1 MSEGMTM
8 DSGKL
13 GSWLQIIANVGIVV
27 GLIFGGIQ
35 LKQNSDLLKTQLLY
49 EESYRAIDL
58 ETKFVGEEAAAVWA
72 KSITDA
78 KTLNL
83 EEQRIM
89 EAILWGFV
97 EQLRATRML
106 AEMGLLENEE
116 WKVRVS
122 SDAAYYLSNEYGI
135 AWWSN
140 FSALNSSL
148 PEDLKAEINARLSE
162 VGEDFTVD
170 YAKSIIDR
178 ISEKGRS
185 AK

>member
-1 MSEGMTM
+1 M

-13 GSWLQIIANVGIVV
+13 SSWLQIGANVGIVV
-27 GLIFGGIQ
+27 GLIFGGVQ

-58 ETKFVGEEAAAVWA
+58 ETKIVGENAATVWA

-106 AEMGLLENEE
+106 AELGLL
-116 WKVRVS
+116 
-122 SDAAYYLSNEYGI
+122 AC
-135 AWWSN
+135 
-140 FSALNSSL
+140 
-148 PEDLKAEINARLSE
+148 
-162 VGEDFTVD
+162 
-170 YAKSIIDR
+170 IIH
-178 ISEKGRS
+178 E
-185 AK
+185 

>member
-1 MSEGMTM
+1 M

-13 GSWLQIIANVGIVV
+13 GSWLQIFANVGIVV
-27 GLIFGGIQ
+27 GLIFGGVQ

-58 ETKFVGEEAAAVWA
+58 ETKFVGENAAAVWA

-78 KTLNL
+78 KSLNL

-106 AEMGLLENEE
+106 AELGLLENDE
-116 WKVRVS
+116 WKGRVN

-140 FSALNSSL
+140 FSDENSSL
-148 PEDLKAEINARLSE
+148 PDDLKVAINARLSE
-162 VGEDFTVD
+162 VDEDFTID
-170 YAKSIIDR
+170 NSRLIIDR
-178 ISEKGRS
+178 INKKGRS
-185 AK
+185 VN

>member
-1 MSEGMTM
+1 M

-13 GSWLQIIANVGIVV
+13 SSWLQIGANVGIVV
-27 GLIFGGIQ
+27 GLIFGGVQ

-49 EESYRAIDL
+49 EESCRAIDL
-58 ETKFVGEEAAAVWA
+58 ETKFVGENAATVWA

-106 AEMGLLENEE
+106 AELGLLGDEE
-116 WKVRVS
+116 WKGRVN
-122 SDAAYYLSNEYGI
+122 SDAAYYLSNEYGT

-140 FSALNSSL
+140 FRDANSSL
-148 PEDLKAEINARLSE
+148 PDDLKAAIDARLAG
-162 VGEDFTVD
+162 VDGDFTID
-170 YAKSIIDR
+170 YSKSIIDQINNQSR
-178 ISEKGRS
+178 T
-185 AK
+185 AN